1 MISEQTIGAA
11 DDLRRQGRLAEA
23 ADAYLEAAKAD
34 EIPEWRVSLGLA
46 RCYADLDDPDTSY
59 RWLLTALDAESSFTA
74 WQAAAGV
81 LDSLSARHPPSAKR
95 RARLALLG
103 SYTTTQI
110 GPMLRLAALRRGIDL
125 DIYQGAYGQYRQ
137 EVIDPGS
144 DLYRFAP
151 DFVVIAVHESDVQLP
166 VHSESPEGDVEAE
179 LARWK
184 SLWSLV
190 RERCA
195 ARVIQHNF
203 AIKPEAPFGH
213 LSTRLPGSRYRM
225 LGALN
230 ASLGEAAGHGVAILD
245 CERLSASFGKQRW
258 FDDRYWHLAKQGIA
272 LDALPLVARHS
283 GAVLMAELG
292 LSRKCLVL
300 DLDNTLWG
308 GVIGEDGLPGIALG
322 HGPSGE
328 AYVAFQEYVLA
339 LKEKGVVLAICSKN
353 NEADALSPFNDHPDM
368 RIRLEDVAVF
378 LANWDAKPENL
389 RRVAQILNIGLDAL
403 VFVDDN
409 PGEREI
415 VRQMLPE
422 VEVVTLPAD
431 PALYVRA
438 LEESLHF
445 ETASFTPEDAQRT
458 EQYRARAEV
467 ARLEASAE
475 SIEDFH
481 RSLEMEAEI
490 APFDELHLPRIVQ
503 LIGKTNQFN
512 LTTRRHGTETVR
524 RFMESPDW
532 VTFYLK
538 LSDRFVEHG
547 LVGLMIAGRD
557 ERALEIDTWLMSCRV
572 IGRTVEDQML
582 AHLCHQAQRLGCSIL
597 RGVYSPTP
605 KNEIVAD
612 TYQRFGFTAAGR
624 DGEATIWEYDLEAL
638 GPVASEFIREATYEP
653 A

>member
-1 MISEQTIGAA
+1 MISDQTIGYA

-23 ADAYLEAAKAD
+23 VEAYLEAAKAD
-34 EIPEWRVSLGLA
+34 ERPEWRVSLGLA
-46 RCYADLDDPDTSY
+46 RCYADLDDLETGY
-59 RWLLTALDAESSFTA
+59 RWLMNALDAESSFTA

-81 LDSLSARHPPSAKR
+81 LDSLSARRPPPAKR

-103 SYTTTQI
+103 SYTTSQMV
-110 GPMLRLAALRRGIDL
+110 PMLRLAALRRGIDL
-125 DIYQGAYGQYRQ
+125 DIYEGAYGLYRQ
-137 EVIDPGS
+137 EIIDKES

-151 DFVVIAVHESDVQLP
+151 DFVVIAVHESDVQLTP
-166 VHSESPEGDVEAE
+166 HSGTPEADVEVE

-184 SLWSLV
+184 SLWSLI

-203 AIKPEAPFGH
+203 AIKPETPFGH

-230 ASLGEAAGHGVAILD
+230 ERLGEAAGQGVAIFD
-245 CERLSASFGKQRW
+245 SERLSAFFGKQRW

-308 GVIGEDGLPGIALG
+308 GVIGEDGLSGIALG
-322 HGPSGE
+322 HGPRGE

-339 LKEKGVVLAICSKN
+339 LKQKGVILAVCSKN

-378 LANWDAKPENL
+378 LANWDTKPENL

-422 VEVVTLPAD
+422 VEVVTLPPD

-467 ARLEASAE
+467 ARLETSAE
-475 SIEDFH
+475 SIEDFY
-481 RSLEMEAEI
+481 RSLHMEAQI

-512 LTTRRHGTETVR
+512 LTTRRHSMESVR
-524 RFMESPDW
+524 GFMESSDW

-538 LSDRFVEHG
+538 LRDRFVDHG
-547 LVGLMIAGRD
+547 LVGLMIARRD
-557 ERALEIDTWLMSCRV
+557 EQALEIDTWLMSCRV
-572 IGRTVEDQML
+572 IGRTVEAKML
-582 AHLCHQAQRLGCSIL
+582 AHLCHQAQRLDCSIL

-605 KNEIVAD
+605 KNEMVAD
-612 TYQRFGFTAAGR
+612 IYKSFGFAAEGR
-624 DGEATIWEYDLEAL
+624 DGESTIWEYDLEAL
-638 GPVASEFIREATYEP
+638 GQVPSEFIREATFEP